1 MTPFLSPLRCAGLLA
16 LLAWS
21 CLAPAQAAQT
31 DVTAIHAFAGGDL
44 GERPVTLLA
53 GPDGKLY
60 GASGSRQQGNPSDI
74 YGTLFRL
81 NQDGTG
87 YEVLHAFRP
96 RNANSFATSP
106 YLLLGSDGNIYGY
119 ASNAGRASLNG
130 LGLLFQITPSSGA
143 VTILHEFTAADGNIN
158 GMATNANGFAPAGL
172 VEQNGMLYGVAR
184 SGGAAG
190 RGTAFRFDPTSRA
203 FTLLHTFNVTD
214 TLTNPSQLAIDATG
228 MLVGMSGSRPF
239 QLHPAGGVREIAAS
253 APANGI
259 SLGSVSLG
267 PGTQNGFLGSSTGGQ
282 HSMGALFSLRLNDT
296 PAYDIL
302 HSFDKGMVAGLNP
315 GTDPV
320 VNIEGRSPGGLTS
333 AGDGSLYGYGTQGG
347 VLGSG
352 TLFRFLPDA
361 GKLEVKYTFP
371 FTLQHTSGF
380 SIPLNDVT
388 PNATGAYPLGA
399 LTQGA
404 DGAWYGVASHGG
416 SHGLGT
422 VYRVVFGTDDA
433 GAKPDISRWEMLLME
448 GQVQPDGSLA
458 YARPW
463 GDPYSWPGDEGEIWV
478 NSGYTAAIDWASIGA
493 TECTGETATEPA
505 ANSGLL
511 SGGVGSIYGAY
522 AVDPVQPW
530 SGAKP
535 DSGRF
540 IFFLDQ
546 PGSYTYTLRCR
557 NAAGEVARSV
567 RIEARGVPQ
576 PGEPGVP
583 EFGNGGGGAI
593 AMIGLLLAG
602 VAAWRRQR
610 SRPGAA
616 RPF

>member
-1 MTPFLSPLRCAGLLA
+1 MTPTLSSLRCAGLFA

-31 DVTAIHAFAGGDL
+31 DVTAIHAFAGGDQ

-60 GASGSRQQGNPSDI
+60 GASGSRAEGNPSDS

-81 NQDGTG
+81 NQDGSG
-87 YEVLHAFRP
+87 YEVLHTFRP

-119 ASNAGRASLNG
+119 ASNAGRTSLNG

-158 GMATNANGFAPAGL
+158 GMATNANGFAPSGL

-214 TLTNPSQLAIDATG
+214 TLTNPSQLTIDATG

-239 QLHPAGGVREIAAS
+239 QLLPAGGVRQIAVS
-253 APANGI
+253 APTGGV
-259 SLGSVSLG
+259 SLGSVTLG
-267 PGTQNGFLGSSTGGQ
+267 PGIQGGLLGSSSGGKNNT
-282 HSMGALFSLRLNDT
+282 GALLALRLGDA
-296 PAYDIL
+296 PAYEIL
-302 HSFDKGMVAGLNP
+302 HSFDEAKVAGLNP

-320 VNIEGRSPGGLTS
+320 VNIEGITPGGLVLDS
-333 AGDGSLYGYGTQGG
+333 NASLYGYGTQGG
-347 VLGSG
+347 VHGSG
-352 TLFRFLPDA
+352 TLFQFQPDA

-371 FTLQHTSGF
+371 FTRQHTSGF
-380 SIPLNDVT
+380 SIPLNDVS
-388 PNATGAYPLGA
+388 PNTTGAYPRGA

-404 DGAWYGVASHGG
+404 DGAWYGTASHGG
-416 SHGLGT
+416 ANGLGT

-433 GAKPDISRWEMLLME
+433 GAKPDLSRWEMLLME
-448 GQVQPDGSLA
+448 GLVQPDGSLA
-458 YARPW
+458 YGRPW
-463 GDPYSWPGDEGEIWV
+463 GDPYSWPGNEGEVWV
-478 NSGYTAAIDWASIGA
+478 NSGYTAAIDWDSIGA
-493 TECTGETATEPA
+493 TECTGETTTEPA
-505 ANSGLL
+505 ANSGLM
-511 SGGVGSIYGAY
+511 SGGAGSIYSAY
-522 AVDPVQPW
+522 AVNPVQPW

-535 DSGRF
+535 TSGRF
-540 IFFLDQ
+540 IFFLET

-576 PGEPGVP
+576 AGDPGVP
-583 EFGNGGGGAI
+583 EFGNGGGAI
-593 AMIGLLLAG
+593 PLIGLLLAG
-602 VAAWRRQR
+602 VAAWRRPR
-610 SRPGAA
+610 NRPGIVSHH
-616 RPF
+616 